1 MSWLANIFEQNPG
14 AVLAAADLM
23 KALFAMAFGAC
34 IGSLTNVL
42 VYRLPLGLDVVRPQS
57 RCPKCGTKL
66 TWRENIPIF
75 GWLFLRGKCRFC
87 RQPISPEYP
96 LVETYVALLFGAVYL
111 ACYSEHTSPWNEFFQ
126 QFRPDWGKSGFL
138 ATWPVFI
145 VVLTALSS
153 LVAMFLVDAKTFRI
167 PMVLTWVP
175 LVVAFVFHVGFS
187 LWVQF
192 VHHEYRWAILAGSRI
207 EHGWAIANPGPFG
220 WWWTGAALGGGVGVI
235 LANVLLATG
244 VITPS
249 FADYEAWEKDQLE
262 KAQLEKAAPVAESS
276 EASSPAV
283 EQNPDEAADSDRPAE
298 DVPQPL
304 SPVIAEPAAHVDAA
318 PLAEPTVAEASGN
331 TDAAPSAQPSGPERV
346 SLVPLVATAVLVV
359 ACAGAWVW
367 QGGSLLTS
375 IVLGVVAM
383 VHVGILLLLGQPG
396 GESAEEAERW
406 LEYPHARREMVREM
420 IFLAPVIGLALVGGA
435 LAYRL
440 GGPWTFSEAS
450 FEMIPAT
457 SVPLWLSV
465 LSGVLMGYLIGAGLV
480 WMVRIGGSLAFG
492 REAMGLGDAHL
503 LGAVGACLGWI
514 DAVATF
520 FVAVVL
526 GAVWGGL
533 AKLQGEKA
541 KALPFGP
548 FLAMAALVVWF
559 GKQGLI
565 EWAINAI
572 AKPPVPIHIP

>member
-1 MSWLANIFEQNPG
+1 MTSLANILEQNPG

-111 ACYSEHTSPWNEFFQ
+111 ACYSEHTSPWNSFFQ
-126 QFRPDWGKSGFL
+126 QFRPDWGKAGFM

-175 LVVAFVFHVGFS
+175 LVVGLVAHVAFS

-207 EHGWAIANPGPFG
+207 EHGWSIANPGPFG
-220 WWWTGAALGGGVGVI
+220 WWWTGAALGGAVGV
-235 LANVLLATG
+235 LLSNVLLATG
-244 VITPS
+244 LITPS
-249 FADYEAWEKDQLE
+249 FADYEAWEKSQMDRTSTAAPGAEAGASAEGVEVGAPPQEGLPPVE
-262 KAQLEKAAPVAESS
+262 GAEVPEAEKAAASPESVGG
-276 EASSPAV
+276 EA
-283 EQNPDEAADSDRPAE
+283 RT
-298 DVPQPL
+298 L
-304 SPVIAEPAAHVDAA
+304 
-318 PLAEPTVAEASGN
+318 
-331 TDAAPSAQPSGPERV
+331 PEEETGRGV
-346 SLVPLVATAVLVV
+346 NLVPLGTTAVLVV
-359 ACAGAWVW
+359 AGAAAWVW
-367 QGGSLLTS
+367 QGGSVLTS
-375 IVLGVVAM
+375 VVVGIVALIHA
-383 VHVGILLLLGQPG
+383 GILLVLGQPA

-406 LEYPHARREMVREM
+406 LEYPHARREMVREL

-435 LAYRL
+435 VAYRW

-450 FEMIPAT
+450 FEMIPANT
-457 SVPLWLSV
+457 VPLWLSV
-465 LSGVLMGYLIGAGLV
+465 LAGVLMGYLIGAGLV

-526 GAVWGGL
+526 GAVWGGM

-572 AKPPVPIHIP
+572 AKPPIPIHIP